1 MEEMQSYE
9 QLSKTPTQANRMR
22 EIFGLIA
29 LTFGALLFLSLLTY
43 HPEDPCWNLAGHGVT
58 RNAAGPVG
66 AYVSDIFLQMFGI
79 GAYFIVFLAFLCALM
94 MILQRRIAFRWISLV
109 GYACIGLLISS
120 FFHLW
125 WGHWGPH
132 GYSTGGAAGQWL
144 ATLLVSQTGRGGSY
158 LLLTMMLALSV
169 VWTTQ
174 FSFVETGS
182 RIAERMS
189 PHTRRWAL
197 GFHERFLDWRD
208 AWYRW
213 RSAKHANQRRERKPV
228 FAAAGGDLPALELDH
243 SWLDADPSWATSDL
257 AARDREKVLPEL
269 TPPAGVD
276 AYRAEISA
284 VKISHPDW
292 SSQAAGSPALDQES
306 PTNEGT
312 LRRFASTSESP
323 EATEHI
329 PHIAISQ
336 LSRGKSLPQLN
347 LGTLALSVPSERMDA
362 ILRGLQDH
370 TNADDPPYALP
381 HNAHQDHNAHHD
393 YNFYHDH
400 HADRVDRRTQ
410 PPPSHDKRITSLED
424 LIPISHAD
432 IESEADLSD
441 ESDEIHTLDVDDPR
455 HQQALAW
462 SNLEPSLPTNTLI
475 EQAHPT
481 SNEQTCTDWPH
492 RPLHEDDPETTLLHE
507 PTHPHPTWNGTI
519 PTLEQPTTNFS
530 LSAPQATQHTIQATQ
545 HTIQAPQPIDPFG
558 LLEAQIILPAA
569 ANEAQRPFG
578 TLESHHLPSIENAAP
593 LEIPTAISPIRP
605 MTIDPRHQAFY
616 AHSQAYSAVPAP
628 QAAMTADLSLAP
640 QFESAANFSRI
651 PQAAMTADFSP
662 TFDRTSVLTPS
673 VPPQTETTDNVSS
686 AALTESTSDF
696 SPTPQAERTAD
707 FSPAALTEST
717 SDFSP
722 APQAERTAD
731 LTPHSF
737 ASSSSFADAPTP
749 SKPPASQTAEFSA
762 KEVLSPDLAQ
772 TSQTP
777 SSRPFVLQRQKHPSL
792 SPITNT
798 QTPSSQPSALP
809 PSTIPIARS
818 TESLVKKP
826 TPSLFEEDEDEIEDS
841 QEAYLSED
849 SEDME
854 NSLDLHHAENAESVE
869 ENQEVDLSDGFDDM
883 EDSLETDIPKRPESI
898 GLAPSSAPKDGRPI
912 ENAPKHPEPRVITP
926 VRSGLTI
933 LPALRAD
940 APSFDPSHGKYN
952 IAEEADASEHDRG
965 AAEEAKVSAHTRP
978 ATQSPT
984 TSIHNRFA
992 TEDAEAS
999 VYDRAAA
1006 QVAAAEKANA
1016 LEKAEQL
1023 SLQQMLP
1030 SLPKALDY
1038 PMEEEAPK
1046 LRGVAQSEQ
1055 AIAAAPMLRGIAQ
1068 SEQAIA
1074 AVPMLRGIAQSEQ
1087 AIAAAPM
1094 LRGIAQSEPPIAAA
1108 QESAAMLRGMAQ
1120 NEQPPGIAQATAAM
1134 NGPLVQAKA
1143 RAKSGDELQQQTK
1156 PAWRLHGYQ
1165 HPSLDLL
1172 DYVEQTPDED
1182 DDLLPEILVENARV
1196 LEKTL
1201 ETFGIKGEV
1210 QQILPGP
1217 VITMYEYLPAPGIK
1231 VSRIASLA
1239 DNLAMS
1245 LAAVQVRVLAPIPGK
1260 NCVGIELPNRKREVV
1275 YIKEL
1280 LADERFQKTQ
1290 AKLPMAMGKDTTGT
1304 PYIANL
1310 AKMPH
1315 LLIAGT
1321 TGSGKSVGVN
1331 SMIVSLLY
1339 HASPED
1345 VRFIMIDPKMLELSI
1360 YDGIPHLLL
1369 PVVTDAKKAATA
1381 LAWAVNEMERR
1392 YSLMAEAG
1400 VRNINN
1406 YNALVEQRK
1415 KAREF
1420 IEQREAR
1427 LDAARR
1433 EALREDDIAEEPAEM
1448 DWESSTEYSPDELY
1462 QSNAPKSY
1470 YEKMPYIVVIIDELA
1485 DLMMVAA
1492 KEVEFSIARLAQMA
1506 RAAGIHLMLATQ
1518 RPSVDVLTGVIKAN
1532 FPSRCAFQL
1541 KSKIDSRT
1549 ILDQPGAERLLG
1561 QGDMLLTPPSSS
1573 APVRIHGCYVSEE
1586 EVHRVVNHLKK
1597 QGDPEY
1603 NAEILPSSEGQEE
1616 GEEFSDDMYDKAI
1629 EIVVKTRN
1637 ASISALQRKLR
1648 IGYNRAAR
1656 MIEQMAREGI
1666 VGEQIGS
1673 KPREILAP
1681 EGES

>member
-1 MEEMQSYE
+1 M
-9 QLSKTPTQANRMR
+9 P
-22 EIFGLIA
+22 
-29 LTFGALLFLSLLTY
+29 
-43 HPEDPCWNLAGHGVT
+43 
-58 RNAAGPVG
+58 
-66 AYVSDIFLQMFGI
+66 
-79 GAYFIVFLAFLCALM
+79 
-94 MILQRRIAFRWISLV
+94 
-109 GYACIGLLISS
+109 
-120 FFHLW
+120 
-125 WGHWGPH
+125 
-132 GYSTGGAAGQWL
+132 
-144 ATLLVSQTGRGGSY
+144 
-158 LLLTMMLALSV
+158 
-169 VWTTQ
+169 
-174 FSFVETGS
+174 
-182 RIAERMS
+182 
-189 PHTRRWAL
+189 
-197 GFHERFLDWRD
+197 
-208 AWYRW
+208 
-213 RSAKHANQRRERKPV
+213 
-228 FAAAGGDLPALELDH
+228 LPA
-243 SWLDADPSWATSDL
+243 
-257 AARDREKVLPEL
+257 
-269 TPPAGVD
+269 
-276 AYRAEISA
+276 I
-284 VKISHPDW
+284 
-292 SSQAAGSPALDQES
+292 
-306 PTNEGT
+306 
-312 LRRFASTSESP
+312 AS
-323 EATEHI
+323 
-329 PHIAISQ
+329 
-336 LSRGKSLPQLN
+336 
-347 LGTLALSVPSERMDA
+347 
-362 ILRGLQDH
+362 
-370 TNADDPPYALP
+370 
-381 HNAHQDHNAHHD
+381 
-393 YNFYHDH
+393 
-400 HADRVDRRTQ
+400 
-410 PPPSHDKRITSLED
+410 
-424 LIPISHAD
+424 
-432 IESEADLSD
+432 
-441 ESDEIHTLDVDDPR
+441 
-455 HQQALAW
+455 
-462 SNLEPSLPTNTLI
+462 
-475 EQAHPT
+475 
-481 SNEQTCTDWPH
+481 
-492 RPLHEDDPETTLLHE
+492 
-507 PTHPHPTWNGTI
+507 
-519 PTLEQPTTNFS
+519 
-530 LSAPQATQHTIQATQ
+530 
-545 HTIQAPQPIDPFG
+545 
-558 LLEAQIILPAA
+558 
-569 ANEAQRPFG
+569 
-578 TLESHHLPSIENAAP
+578 
-593 LEIPTAISPIRP
+593 
-605 MTIDPRHQAFY
+605 
-616 AHSQAYSAVPAP
+616 
-628 QAAMTADLSLAP
+628 
-640 QFESAANFSRI
+640 
-651 PQAAMTADFSP
+651 
-662 TFDRTSVLTPS
+662 
-673 VPPQTETTDNVSS
+673 
-686 AALTESTSDF
+686 
-696 SPTPQAERTAD
+696 
-707 FSPAALTEST
+707 
-717 SDFSP
+717 
-722 APQAERTAD
+722 
-731 LTPHSF
+731 
-737 ASSSSFADAPTP
+737 
-749 SKPPASQTAEFSA
+749 
-762 KEVLSPDLAQ
+762 
-772 TSQTP
+772 
-777 SSRPFVLQRQKHPSL
+777 
-792 SPITNT
+792 
-798 QTPSSQPSALP
+798 
-809 PSTIPIARS
+809 ARS
-818 TESLVKKP
+818 TEFLAKKP
-826 TPSLFEEDEDEIEDS
+826 APSLLEEEGDLEQDEIEDS
-841 QEAYLSED
+841 QEADLSDD
-849 SEDME
+849 SDDME
-854 NSLDLHHAENAESVE
+854 NSLDLHSAQNVESIEDSADDVESMEDNAES
-869 ENQEVDLSDGFDDM
+869 DDSDEM
-883 EDSLETDIPKRPESI
+883 EDSLETNTPKRPEPLVI
-898 GLAPSSAPKDGRPI
+898 ARSSAPNGGLYAENVSKRP
-912 ENAPKHPEPRVITP
+912 APIVVAPA
-926 VRSGLTI
+926 RSGLTI

-940 APSFDPSHGKYN
+940 APSFDPSYGKYN
-952 IAEEADASEHDRG
+952 NAQQAEEADASENDQD
-965 AAEEAKVSAHTRP
+965 AAE
-978 ATQSPT
+978 
-984 TSIHNRFA
+984 
-992 TEDAEAS
+992 DADAS

-1006 QVAAAEKANA
+1006 QVAAAEKAKS

-1023 SLQQMLP
+1023 SLQQILP

-1055 AIAAAPMLRGIAQ
+1055 PIAPITMLRSVAQ
-1068 SEQAIA
+1068 SEQPAD
-1074 AVPMLRGIAQSEQ
+1074 LAQAS
-1087 AIAAAPM
+1087 APM
-1094 LRGIAQSEPPIAAA
+1094 IRGV
-1108 QESAAMLRGMAQ
+1108 AQ

-1134 NGPLVQAKA
+1134 NGPLIQAKA
-1143 RAKSGDELQQQTK
+1143 RAKSGDELQQQAK

-1400 VRNINN
+1400 VRNLNN

-1415 KAREF
+1415 KARDF

-1433 EALREDDIAEEPAEM
+1433 EALREDEIPEDEPAEM

-1597 QGDPEY
+1597 QGEPEY

-1666 VGEQIGS
+1666 VGEQVGS

-1681 EGES
+1681 EGEY